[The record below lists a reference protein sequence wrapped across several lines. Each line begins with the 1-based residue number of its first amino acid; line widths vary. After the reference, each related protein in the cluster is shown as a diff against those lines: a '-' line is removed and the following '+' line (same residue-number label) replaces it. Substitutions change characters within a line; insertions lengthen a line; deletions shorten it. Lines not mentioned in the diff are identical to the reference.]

1 MVGRV
6 GANEVIM
13 ERIDSL
19 RDQAHHPPLPLPW
32 KNREKVQLLCCGTF
46 LAEEGGKEE
55 EVWR

>member
-19 RDQAHHPPLPLPW
+19 RGQAHHPPPSLSW

-46 LAEEGGKEE
+46 LAEEGGREE
-55 EVWR
+55 EV